1 MELNCKSKILDDLFE
16 IRGEGLIRNHI
27 KENGKPK
34 SSKKAEKT
42 EKELVE
48 FMKKFIKNEND
59 IKILFEKINNFESD
73 VLDEMCFW
81 HKPYYKLGFIDGML
95 LKTEL
100 KEDKEENKEQN
111 DSIIYQNFNELT
123 DYFEER
129 KYKNLK
135 LNKEYQK
142 ITKEIEKIKTQ
153 FPKIRDFLENDKIT
167 KFTQEETKAI
177 LKIISL
183 NDDRAMYEADEM
195 LKIGIKEGKAL

>member
-1 MELNCKSKILDDLFE
+1 MFKNKMLDELFE
-16 IRGEGLIRNHI
+16 MREEGFTRWYIAKYGEL
-27 KENGKPK
+27 KE
-34 SSKKAEKT
+34 SKKT
-42 EKELVE
+42 EKAENELVE
-48 FMKKFIKNEND
+48 FMKKFINKEDD
-59 IKILFEKINNFESD
+59 IDKMFNLLNNFESLA
-73 VLDEMCFW
+73 LDEMCFW
-81 HKPYYKLGFIDGML
+81 HKPYYKLGFIDATN
-95 LKTEL
+95 LK
-100 KEDKEENKEQN
+100 KEMEEAKNTDN
-111 DSIIYQNFNELT
+111 NCADSIIYQNFNELT

-142 ITKEIEKIKTQ
+142 IIKEIEKIKTQ